1 VAAHL
6 LRVWFT
12 VVAVLLSLP
21 CAAQGST
28 PLLFEVKSATTTLY
42 LFGTIHVGTRGMY
55 PLSPQVEQAFAD
67 SASVALEADP
77 TDQTASAL
85 AITLSVYRPPDNL
98 ERHID
103 PELFQ
108 ALAAKLPQIGLP
120 IEYAR
125 MLKPHL
131 LAMTITMMQVQ
142 ALGYEPALGLDQ
154 HFAQRAKRDNKP
166 IVELESMAQQMD
178 MFEDLPD
185 EVQQEMLRAAVEA
198 LEGDTLREDLEA
210 LVSAWKSG
218 DAEGIERAVTRE
230 LEGMDDASARTLQE
244 RVYVAR
250 NEAMAEKLRAMLAE
264 RTVQFVAVG
273 AGHLTGAS
281 SLPAL
286 LQGMGFRVRRL

>member
-1 VAAHL
+1 MAAHL

-21 CAAQGST
+21 CAAQDST

-42 LFGTIHVGTRGMY
+42 LFGTIHVGTRAMY
-55 PLSPQVEQAFAD
+55 PLSLQVEQAFAE
-67 SASVALEADP
+67 SASLALEADP

-85 AITLSVYRPPDNL
+85 AITRSVYRPPDNL

-108 ALAAKLPQIGLP
+108 ALAAKLPQVGLP
-120 IEYAR
+120 MEYAR

-154 HFAQRAKRDNKP
+154 HFAQRAQRDNKP

-178 MFEDLPD
+178 MFENLPD
-185 EVQQEMLRAAVEA
+185 EVQQAMLRAALEA

-230 LEGMDDASARTLQE
+230 LESMDEASARTLQQ

-250 NEAMAEKLRAMLAE
+250 NEAIAEKLRAMLAG

-286 LQGMGFRVRRL
+286 LQAMGFRVRRL